1 MNVKDQI
8 GDLSVDVGLRNH
20 MAGIYSLLAKGIAVS
35 ALTAFAVSQ
44 THLFY
49 LFFTLN
55 EETGRMG
62 LSLLGYAAFFA
73 PLALLLLQM
82 FNFIPRTLVAAQ
94 AVYWSFVTMKGVMLT
109 MLALY
114 FPAEA
119 IIQALAVTAAVFGAT
134 SLYGYTTKRN
144 LGPFAGFLMMGLFGM
159 IFALIANIFLGSGA
173 LSFAISMVG
182 VLVFSGFIA
191 WETQAMKEMYEYN
204 RNDEQALKL
213 SRYEAAL
220 SMYISIMALF
230 RSLLNLTSSR

>member
-20 MAGIYSLLAKGIAVS
+20 MAGIYSLLAQGIAVS
-35 ALTAFAVSQ
+35 ALTAFAISQ
-44 THLFY
+44 TSLFG
-49 LFFTLN
+49 LFFSIDEATD
-55 EETGRMG
+55 TIGFSM
-62 LSLLGYAAFFA
+62 LGYVALFA
-73 PLALLLLQM
+73 PLGLLLLQM
-82 FNFIPRTLVAAQ
+82 FNIIPRTLVAAQ
-94 AVYWSFVTMKGVMLT
+94 AVYWAFVAMKGVMLT
-109 MLALY
+109 MVALY
-114 FPAEA
+114 FPPEP

-134 SLYGYTTKRN
+134 SLYGYTTKRD

-173 LSFAISMVG
+173 LTFAISMVG
-182 VLVFSGFIA
+182 VLIFSGFIA

-204 RNDEQALKL
+204 RHDEQALKL